1 MIGVGDLRAF
11 QEDVDLVRGLGEA
24 PDVAVVLG
32 SGLDPVVEAL
42 TDRVDVPYSEL
53 RGLSVTGPLVGHSGR
68 LSMGWSGGV
77 RVMAFRGRL
86 HCYQGVSAFQ
96 ASYPARLA
104 FAAGARTFIATNA
117 AGSVSPDLPAGTI
130 MGISDH
136 INLLGDNPLV
146 GWPGPDGGNP
156 FVPMGEAYD
165 PSLLARARQSAADEG
180 VQFAEGVYV
189 AVLGPSYE
197 TPAESR
203 ALAGIGADAVGMS
216 TVPEVIVARALGMRV
231 LGLSLITNVAGGVAL
246 SHSEVLETG
255 ASSAAAFTRLLS
267 AILANL

>member
-1 MIGVGDLRAF
+1 MIDLDAF
-11 QEDVDLVRGLGEA
+11 AEDVDLVMSLGDA
-24 PDVAVVLG
+24 PVVAVVLG

-42 TDRVDVPYSEL
+42 TDRVDVPYSEVHGL
-53 RGLSVTGPLVGHSGR
+53 RSTGPLVGHRGTLSIGR
-68 LSMGWSGGV
+68 AGDV

-104 FAAGARTFIATNA
+104 FAAGVRTFVATNA
-117 AGSVSPDLPAGTI
+117 AGSVSTDLPAGTI

-146 GWPGPDGGNP
+146 GWPGPEGGNP
-156 FVPMGEAYD
+156 FVPMGDAYD
-165 PSLLARARQSAADEG
+165 PKLLAQARQSAADEG
-180 VQFAEGVYV
+180 VRFAEGVYA

-231 LGLSLITNVAGGVAL
+231 LGLSLITNVAGGAAL

-255 ASSAAAFTRLLS
+255 AASSAAFTRLLS

>member
-1 MIGVGDLRAF
+1 MVELGAF
-11 QEDVDLVRGLGEA
+11 AEDVELVRGLGEA
-24 PDVAVVLG
+24 PTVAVVLG
-32 SGLDPVVEAL
+32 SGLDPVVDAL

-53 RGLSVTGPLVGHSGR
+53 SGLSVTGPLVGHSGR
-68 LSMGWSGGV
+68 LSMGRSGAV

-117 AGSVSPDLPAGTI
+117 AGSVSPDLSAGTI

-146 GWPGPDGGNP
+146 GWPGPAGGNP

-165 PSLLARARQSAADEG
+165 PSLLALARRLAEDRG
-180 VQFAEGVYV
+180 VRFSEGVYA

-197 TPAESR
+197 TPSESR
-203 ALAGIGADAVGMS
+203 AIATLGADAVGMS

-231 LGLSLITNVAGGVAL
+231 LGLSLITNVAGGATL
-246 SHSEVLETG
+246 SHEEVLDTG
-255 ASSAAAFTRLLS
+255 ASSAAAFTLLLS
-267 AILANL
+267 DILANL